1 MKHGDTSKGSTNALH
16 DLALEDAQELTVK
29 TQLAMK
35 LNALIDSRQLSQA
48 DVAQLTGMHQP
59 RVSAIRHYKLQNISL
74 ERLMLALVALDQRI
88 EITVREARHRHA
100 CGITVAA

>member
-1 MKHGDTSKGSTNALH
+1 MKHGDTRKGSTNALH
-16 DLALEDAQELTVK
+16 DLALEDAPELTVK

-35 LNALIDSRQLSQA
+35 LNALIDSRQLSQV
-48 DVAQLTGMHQP
+48 DVARLTGMHQP

-88 EITVREARHRHA
+88 EITVRDARHRHA
-100 CGITVAA
+100 GGITVAA

>member
-1 MKHGDTSKGSTNALH
+1 MKQGDTSKGSTNALH

-35 LNALIDSRQLSQA
+35 LNALIDSRRLSQA
-48 DVAQLTGMHQP
+48 EVARLTGMHQP

-88 EITVREARHRHA
+88 EITVREARHRRA